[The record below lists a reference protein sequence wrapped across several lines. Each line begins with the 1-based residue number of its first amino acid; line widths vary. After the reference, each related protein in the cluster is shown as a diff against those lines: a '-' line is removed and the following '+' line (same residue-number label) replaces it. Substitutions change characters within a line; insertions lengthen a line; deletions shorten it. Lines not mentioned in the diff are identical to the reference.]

1 MRYRHTLLLL
11 VLLVLSF
18 GARAAPE
25 VRSYSLNERAA
36 AEVASQLRAL
46 YPQDQL
52 AITTRGQE
60 MVVRAESRLLD
71 EIGQLVETLDVA
83 PVQMRVTVRN
93 RGADN
98 VRREGGGVSISSEG
112 VGVSAE
118 RRVTT
123 TRQNTQRSLVVQS
136 GQSAHITSGQ
146 VRTLP
151 VAIQGGR
158 NPAAILQQVDI
169 RSGFLVTP
177 QVISDRQ
184 VQLNVMAFDND
195 PSGDIPGY
203 ETEAV
208 MTLRRVAPGEWV
220 ELGGTDTR
228 QGGNRSGIT
237 YQVGG
242 ERQAS
247 QSYEVKVE
255 LLP

>member
-1 MRYRHTLLLL
+1 MNITRTLPLL
-11 VLLVLSF
+11 VLLPLALV
-18 GARAAPE
+18 AQAAPE
-25 VRSYSLNERAA
+25 VRAYTLDERT
-36 AEVASQLRAL
+36 AEDVASQLRAL
-46 YPQDQL
+46 YPEDQL
-52 AITTRGQE
+52 SITARGQQ
-60 MVVRAESRLLD
+60 MLVRAEPRVLD

-83 PVQMRVTVRN
+83 PVQMRITVRS
-93 RGADN
+93 GGSDN
-98 VRREGGGVSISSEG
+98 VRREGGGISISSDG
-112 VGVSAE
+112 VGVTAE
-118 RRVTT
+118 KRVTT

-146 VRTLP
+146 IRTLP

-184 VQLNVMAFDND
+184 VQLDVLAFDND
-195 PSGDIPGY
+195 PSEDIPGY

-220 ELGGTDTR
+220 ELGGSETR
-228 QGGNRSGIT
+228 QSGNRSGIT

-242 ERQAS
+242 DRQAN
-247 QSYEVKVE
+247 QSYQVKVE